1 MTALCSEAVAELRA
15 EPWLEPF
22 VESDDITLT
31 AARERHERA
40 QQECRV
46 ELRREGHPVYKR
58 MRTEQGHETTA
69 LQTHSNREQR

>member
-1 MTALCSEAVAELRA
+1 MSNLSETAEAELQA

-22 VESDDITLT
+22 IDPDDITLRG
-31 AARERHERA
+31 ARERHERA

-46 ELRREGHPVYKR
+46 ELHREGHPIYKR

-69 LQTHSNREQR
+69 LQTHQNREQR